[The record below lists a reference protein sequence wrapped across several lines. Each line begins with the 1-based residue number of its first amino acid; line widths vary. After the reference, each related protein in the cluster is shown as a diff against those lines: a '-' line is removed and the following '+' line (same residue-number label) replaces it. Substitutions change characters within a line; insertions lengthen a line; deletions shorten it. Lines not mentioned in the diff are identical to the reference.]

1 MDTPSSSCLTIWK
14 ARVGRG
20 YVRPVHRTARLMN
33 SQQTVERVPS
43 RSCTHVK
50 FLSIAMNYLFEVD
63 RCDDKVVALVT
74 VGYVSQVVTTR

>member
-1 MDTPSSSCLTIWK
+1 
-14 ARVGRG
+14 
-20 YVRPVHRTARLMN
+20 MN
-33 SQQTVERVPS
+33 AQQTVERVPS

-50 FLSIAMNYLFEVD
+50 FLSIAMNYPVFEVD